1 MNDENLNVFTKKGF
15 ELGSKLNKE
24 TVTMIINKFNGQVDD
39 KEKVKSIKYDLINL
53 SVNKG
58 VELPINLFDD
68 SRNVLGYL
76 MGMNNGQIR
85 TGK

>member
-24 TVTMIINKFNGQVDD
+24 TITMLINKFNGQVDD

>member
-39 KEKVKSIKYDLINL
+39 IEKVKSIKYDLINL
-53 SVNKG
+53 SINKG
-58 VELPINLFDD
+58 VELPVDLFDD
-68 SRNVLGYL
+68 SKNVLGYL
-76 MGMNNGQIR
+76 LGMNNGQIR
-85 TGK
+85 NSK